1 MAKLAERTIT
11 SYEIKCTAQKF
22 QFDYEDK
29 LLTKLEK
36 NEPELAS
43 SQEDER
49 EKQCRVSEIPVNMK
63 YLLVCSVVALLVLTS
78 RSSNFNDS
86 SDRKKRSP
94 QDNQE
99 GPPHGPPHGPHGP
112 PPPGPP
118 PSGPPPSEDVMNSVS
133 TAMPS
138 LASGSSGFVTGRNV
152 NRGRRAAQNGGDNG
166 QNGGGGMPGIP
177 GMPDIPGMGGMGDM
191 GGGMGF
197 GFSMGANG
205 GARAGAGGGGGGQPD
220 SPIPDF
226 IIVLYLSEIE
236 KCLETFE
243 AIYYQSQKLKNVAD
257 MYLANFKHLERLFI
271 QIKFIQI
278 LKKNTLLR
286 QDDTN
291 GRLAEAFTVE
301 MRHMQSK
308 DPTPETDPHPSG
320 RKSWVLPQSASEYN
334 MGTGVPVGVTG
345 PGGRWVAG
353 NVPASAS
360 LYSMASG
367 SSSISGVSSVSSTSS
382 SSASSTGSS
391 NLGKST
397 RVRQPSGATL
407 RRSQTQSMKMRIQ
420 EYQDP
425 VQQIAEEEEVMR
437 ENRDRRLPPIKEF
450 QRDYRAGKAS
460 TRIRCAQKIVTQLET
475 SPSPRDSSNVTS
487 SSSSS
492 AKSTSKRPQSAPK
505 LSVVQEIQKSK
516 KEKEREKER
525 EKAEKA
531 RQKEEEKAEKTRQ
544 KEAKKLAKEE
554 KKRAKKEAKARRKE
568 AEEALL
574 REEKI
579 VENRSHRS
587 NKRAKERYETLEIV
601 GHFSGLT
608 EHTDPRP
615 IFRLCFT
622 DNTLRKCS
630 LIRSYESTLR
640 HIHGEKRYEAT
651 ICWWTTDITYF
662 RSYLD

>member
-1 MAKLAERTIT
+1 MQTAPCGHRVVCRRCFVKTIQMAVSQRLLPLRCVICRAKILRLKQTLIPR
-11 SYEIKCTAQKF
+11 
-22 QFDYEDK
+22 DY
-29 LLTKLEK
+29 
-36 NEPELAS
+36 S
-43 SQEDER
+43 
-49 EKQCRVSEIPVNMK
+49 M
-63 YLLVCSVVALLVLTS
+63 
-78 RSSNFNDS
+78 
-86 SDRKKRSP
+86 
-94 QDNQE
+94 
-99 GPPHGPPHGPHGP
+99 
-112 PPPGPP
+112 
-118 PSGPPPSEDVMNSVS
+118 SG
-133 TAMPS
+133 
-138 LASGSSGFVTGRNV
+138 
-152 NRGRRAAQNGGDNG
+152 
-166 QNGGGGMPGIP
+166 
-177 GMPDIPGMGGMGDM
+177 
-191 GGGMGF
+191 
-197 GFSMGANG
+197 
-205 GARAGAGGGGGGQPD
+205 
-220 SPIPDF
+220 
-226 IIVLYLSEIE
+226 
-236 KCLETFE
+236 
-243 AIYYQSQKLKNVAD
+243 
-257 MYLANFKHLERLFI
+257 
-271 QIKFIQI
+271 
-278 LKKNTLLR
+278 
-286 QDDTN
+286 
-291 GRLAEAFTVE
+291 
-301 MRHMQSK
+301 
-308 DPTPETDPHPSG
+308 
-320 RKSWVLPQSASEYN
+320 KSWVLPQSASEYN

-391 NLGKST
+391 NLGKPT

-574 REEKI
+574 REEK
-579 VENRSHRS
+579 
-587 NKRAKERYETLEIV
+587 
-601 GHFSGLT
+601 
-608 EHTDPRP
+608 
-615 IFRLCFT
+615 
-622 DNTLRKCS
+622 
-630 LIRSYESTLR
+630 
-640 HIHGEKRYEAT
+640 
-651 ICWWTTDITYF
+651 
-662 RSYLD
+662 